1 MLMGDKQLPNK
12 IKVEKVIYHHPYD
25 GQMKWEDIKHLEL
38 EDDDMIVSQWVEP
51 YYSENDSWDGHWEG
65 QVIRM
70 VEETDDQFERR
81 TTHNKLLEKWAKE
94 SRYENYLRLKKEFE
108 NGESK

>member
-1 MLMGDKQLPNK
+1 
-12 IKVEKVIYHHPYD
+12 
-25 GQMKWEDIKHLEL
+25 
-38 EDDDMIVSQWVEP
+38 
-51 YYSENDSWDGHWEG
+51 
-65 QVIRM
+65 M

>member
-1 MLMGDKQLPNK
+1 MLMGDNQSPNK

-51 YYSENDSWDGHWEG
+51 HY
-65 QVIRM
+65 
-70 VEETDDQFERR
+70 
-81 TTHNKLLEKWAKE
+81 
-94 SRYENYLRLKKEFE
+94 
-108 NGESK
+108 